1 MARTTALQVNARQV
15 YYGSN
20 GGATRSFCVRLEKC
34 GQLGRVAAALFRAQ
48 KASARAKV
56 YHGGI
61 HRRDGGWDSYRELAC
76 ERKAECLGKL
86 CWLLEEDDCGL
97 QWGWKPDLSQSYARQ
112 VLYVDL
118 PVGQVSFHS
127 TARFS
132 GPDYPGDWD
141 GEHKSEQR
149 ILECADRVLSDKH
162 AELSGESLT
171 KQLGSHK
178 QRVTDSGQRSLPVET
193 GMFT

>member
-1 MARTTALQVNARQV
+1 MAKKNAPQLNACQV

-34 GQLGRVAAALFRAQ
+34 SQLGRIAAALFRAQ
-48 KASARAKV
+48 KASSRAKV

-61 HRRDGGWDSYRELAC
+61 HRRDGGWDSYRELAY

-97 QWGWKPDLSQSYARQ
+97 QWGWKSDPGQSFAGQ

-127 TARFS
+127 TARFA

-149 ILECADRVLSDKH
+149 ILDFADRVLNDKH

-193 GMFT
+193 GIFT